1 MATTW
6 GNSRMYLPICKEL
19 EKKKENKCSKI
30 KMVDSCTCELDQFA
44 RFSTCELE

>member
-19 EKKKENKCSKI
+19 EKKRKKINVPKSKWLI
-30 KMVDSCTCELDQFA
+30 HALA
-44 RFSTCELE
+44 N